1 MGMIILGALILAL
14 IILIT
19 GIVMLLLS
27 RRFLPRGRTARNV
40 LAVISGCFVLAGI
53 VFSIGPISVLVQ
65 SAYYRATPPEGF
77 VETGVSV
84 ENWDNGRFTA
94 DGVEYQL
101 VDLEFNV
108 LLAENFTGEA
118 AFTYDEPGRANDSR
132 NLNFYPVEN
141 ESGFALYWPSRYL
154 NLYCPADQVEQV
166 LDYYQSDASGRAY
179 FLKDNG
185 LHPVDDKTAA
195 ALEPLLTEDLN
206 GSGSPTPVARPRKWT
221 GLTFSAPAVTA
232 SLFWKNTSSSRTR
245 IPSGMSLNTTMT
257 TPWNATPSP
266 SCPRLYPKRSYICA
280 TAKKPSCFR
289 RNRTVSFT
297 QTAIRPRRR
306 SRRPQWRRQ

>member
-1 MGMIILGALILAL
+1 MIILGALILAL

-53 VFSIGPISVLVQ
+53 VLSIGPISFLAQ

-206 GSGSPTPVARPRKWT
+206 GSVVTYPCGEAPQMDGFDLLRTSGDGIFVLEEYIFLKDENTVWYVIEYYYDDAVERYTVAELPQA
-221 GLTFSAPAVTA
+221 LSEA
-232 SLFWKNTSSSRTR
+232 L
-245 IPSGMSLNTTMT
+245 
-257 TPWNATPSP
+257 
-266 SCPRLYPKRSYICA
+266 LYLCNS
-280 TAKKPSCFR
+280 
-289 RNRTVSFT
+289 
-297 QTAIRPRRR
+297 
-306 SRRPQWRRQ
+306 

>member
-53 VFSIGPISVLVQ
+53 VLSIGPISFLAQ
-65 SAYYRATPPEGF
+65 STYYRATPPEGF

-206 GSGSPTPVARPRKWT
+206 GSVVTYPCGEAPQMDGFDLLRTSGDGIFVLEEYIFLKDENTVWYVIEYYYDDAVERYTVAELPQA
-221 GLTFSAPAVTA
+221 LSEA
-232 SLFWKNTSSSRTR
+232 L
-245 IPSGMSLNTTMT
+245 
-257 TPWNATPSP
+257 
-266 SCPRLYPKRSYICA
+266 LYLCNS
-280 TAKKPSCFR
+280 
-289 RNRTVSFT
+289 
-297 QTAIRPRRR
+297 
-306 SRRPQWRRQ
+306 

>member
-1 MGMIILGALILAL
+1 MIILGALILAL

-53 VFSIGPISVLVQ
+53 VLSIGPISVLVQ

-206 GSGSPTPVARPRKWT
+206 GSVVTYPCGEAPQMDGFDLLRTSGDGIFVLEEYIFLKDENTVWYVIEYYYDDAVERYTVAELPQA
-221 GLTFSAPAVTA
+221 LSEA
-232 SLFWKNTSSSRTR
+232 L
-245 IPSGMSLNTTMT
+245 
-257 TPWNATPSP
+257 
-266 SCPRLYPKRSYICA
+266 LYLCNS
-280 TAKKPSCFR
+280 
-289 RNRTVSFT
+289 
-297 QTAIRPRRR
+297 
-306 SRRPQWRRQ
+306 